1 MALEAVL
8 GIGGA
13 LWDRCTAWRQMQ
25 PQVEIA
31 RVFLDEPRDGD
42 RNLTVAVV
50 NNGSRR
56 VYITVAVE
64 GPGRQQQEQ
73 APMALIA
80 DEDKA
85 APPGKAFDRPL
96 GPHGKRRFYRRSI
109 GMLNQ
114 FARHK
119 GQVVVRSH
127 RAGKR
132 GVLARSNIPPH
143 LWP

>member
-1 MALEAVL
+1 MQFSGR
-8 GIGGA
+8 GIWT
-13 LWDRCTAWRQMQ
+13 LPHQLSQ
-25 PQVEIA
+25 PGEVN
-31 RVFLDEPRDGD
+31 LDDGSDGD

-96 GPHGKRRFYRRSI
+96 EPHGKRRFYRRSI
-109 GMLNQ
+109 GILNQ
-114 FARHK
+114 FAQHDERV
-119 GQVVVRSH
+119 QVVVRSH
-127 RAGKR
+127 RADKR